1 MPSQEVDVTGL
12 MAQATPGW
20 EQRAKDL
27 AKPEY
32 FVVDINPTLELA
44 RALGVEEYHRLRKKL
59 EMVKMAAKIMAAGM
73 VKGTVKYATDG
84 YDLKQWVAHL
94 LGEGADQMN
103 YQLLL
108 AHAFWAEQAEAKG
121 GN

>member
-1 MPSQEVDVTGL
+1 MPDQEVDVTGL
-12 MAQATPGW
+12 MAKATPGW

-27 AKPEY
+27 AKPEH
-32 FVVDINPTLELA
+32 FKVQIDLAPELRGALTL
-44 RALGVEEYHRLRKKL
+44 REYHRLAKKL
-59 EMVKMAAKIMAAGM
+59 EMVGVATRVMAAGM

-94 LGEGADQMN
+94 IGEGADQMN

-108 AHAFWAEQAEAKG
+108 AHAFWAEQEKG
-121 GN
+121 GT